1 MEALN
6 GHSAETLKEKGNEFY
21 QNEDFTSCI
30 EVYTKA
36 LELKPDDKLRLIIY
50 KNRAMAKL
58 KTEDFEGA
66 ESDCNNALELNPS
79 DPKSYYRRA
88 LAREKLDKIGSAF
101 NDAKEAIRLRPGDTV
116 LMELCSRLLKINA
129 ERLKQVESV
138 ENRAEEM
145 LKIAFGGEQSDK
157 EKHIKAMNNL
167 LVLCRD
173 SNSGAM
179 RVWQNGQIVAQLL
192 GVIKGNASDEEAL
205 CAVRILDELAKSRER
220 SVQMMELLS
229 VQTLARLPSLRPSIA
244 NAEAASTVIQRVFN
258 GLAAMD
264 LSKEIKPDSEVVERN
279 KVAILR
285 LILELEEILTDPQFS
300 ATAREISIDLL
311 LKNLMHMSGGLPRG
325 WSWRFVEDRGLF
337 KMLHIAT
344 QLPEQCDYPVTS
356 ETRQHVSVF
365 LAQLYDDMIFDQRRA
380 IYKERVDQIF
390 GGLMSDLND
399 PKNRIK
405 LAALLITLLQ
415 GPVDVGVNLVTNDQI
430 TEVMLQMASSD
441 DSLQQSVAAEL
452 IVLSV
457 SKYERATNM
466 IKQGL
471 PVLKKLFL
479 SSDPNVRVRAL
490 VGLCKCAS
498 SAGDDCSKQPMDDES
513 RMKLANTCH
522 KFLIE
527 KAENFSIDVRRFAC
541 EGLSYLSL
549 DAEIK
554 EYIVGKSELLKALVD
569 LAKSAGGCVFT
580 MATIYVNCANAYEKP
595 KMDEEMVKLAQF
607 AKHHVP
613 QTHPKDTEEYVD
625 KRIRKMVGILNRN
638 ALDNLARCLN
648 AFCKV
653 DDLIG
658 QIISEGGVKLLLH
671 LFKKCSAEGKLRA
684 AHGLAKIG
692 IRSDPNI
699 AFSGQRMYEVV
710 KPCIE
715 LLHPEVDGRANYDAL
730 LTLTNLA
737 SVGDSVRKRILKE
750 KCLPK
755 VEEFWFE
762 VNNEHLRAAAAELL
776 LNLLYCEE
784 YFNSVIKVGTDRAKV
799 WLLYCAEGDDR
810 LRLASSA
817 GFALLSE
824 NPTFCERILQE
835 LSSWEEL
842 LTELAMSENPEVQR
856 RCLIGIANLA
866 EFGGERVA
874 SQLFASQVFR
884 VLVAITKLDEKGREG
899 SKKEAQRA
907 LEVAESRGLIR
918 ATERQIKEQIDGKL
932 TIINEDA

>member
-6 GHSAETLKEKGNEFY
+6 EDSAETLKEKGNEFY

-30 EVYTKA
+30 E
-36 LELKPDDKLRLIIY
+36 
-50 KNRAMAKL
+50 NRAMAKL
-58 KTEDFEGA
+58 KTDDFEGA

-145 LKIAFGGEQSDK
+145 LKIAFGEQQSDK

-179 RVWQNGQIVAQLL
+179 RVWQNGQSVAQLL

-244 NAEAASTVIQRVFN
+244 NAEAASAVIQRVFN

-285 LILELEEILTDPQFS
+285 LILELEEILTDPQYS

-441 DSLQQSVAAEL
+441 DFLQQSVAAEL

-527 KAENFSIDVRRFAC
+527 KADNFSVDVRRFAC

-580 MATIYVNCANAYEKP
+580 MATIYRSLPNITSHKRTQRIPKNTWTKGSEKC
-595 KMDEEMVKLAQF
+595 
-607 AKHHVP
+607 
-613 QTHPKDTEEYVD
+613 
-625 KRIRKMVGILNRN
+625 RN

-658 QIISEGGVKLLLH
+658 QIVSEGGVKLLLH

-784 YFNSVIKVGTDRAKV
+784 YFNTVFKAGTDRAKV

-835 LSSWEEL
+835 LNSWEEL
-842 LTELAMSENPEVQR
+842 FTELAMSENPEVQR

-874 SQLFASQVFR
+874 SQLFASQVFH

-899 SKKEAQRA
+899 SKKEARRA

-918 ATERQIKEQIDGKL
+918 ATERQIKEQIDSKL